1 MTSGLFRA
9 DYSLV
14 MLVPVVAG
22 RVNLATV
29 SAGAVMAW
37 SSPALPLLPGLG
49 GAQASWVG
57 SLPSLGAA
65 LGPWLGGWAADRAG
79 RRTAALLS
87 ALPLAASW
95 VALLFVR
102 QRPLWL
108 CAVRFFSGIGVGL
121 VYAVLPIYSAEIAQA
136 DVRGALGSLMQ
147 TSITVGFMIDYC
159 AGPFVS
165 YTTLA
170 AIGLAT
176 PLLFVACFV
185 WMPESPYYLLAVGE
199 EAAAERALR
208 WLRDVNR
215 DVIFELRE
223 IKKAVEESRL
233 SEGSLL
239 AVFRTRRS
247 RRALAISLGVVCAEQ
262 LAGINAVLFYTQ
274 SIFDAAGGDVDS
286 RVAPIIVS
294 GVMLLVSCLVP
305 FLVDRLGRKFLLIF
319 SSTGMSLALAVFGAF
334 FYLSEAGHNTEDIGW
349 LPLTA
354 LVFYIFVYT
363 PGYGGLPFTV
373 AGEVFAPNLKAVAM
387 PMAAF
392 VSWFMS
398 FLVTRFFGDI
408 TDALGNYGAFFV
420 FSLCALLASLYVY
433 FFVPETN
440 GKTLEEIQI
449 MLENG

>member
-1 MTSGLFRA
+1 
-9 DYSLV
+9 
-14 MLVPVVAG
+14 
-22 RVNLATV
+22 
-29 SAGAVMAW
+29 MAW

-49 GAQASWVG
+49 SAQASWVG

-102 QRPLWL
+102 QQPLWL

-185 WMPESPYYLLAVGE
+185 WMPESPYYLLAVGD

-208 WLRDVNR
+208 WLRDINQ

-319 SSTGMSLALAVFGAF
+319 SSTGMSLAL
-334 FYLSEAGHNTEDIGW
+334 
-349 LPLTA
+349 
-354 LVFYIFVYT
+354 
-363 PGYGGLPFTV
+363 
-373 AGEVFAPNLKAVAM
+373 
-387 PMAAF
+387 
-392 VSWFMS
+392 VSHQS
-398 FLVTRFFGDI
+398 
-408 TDALGNYGAFFV
+408 
-420 FSLCALLASLYVY
+420 
-433 FFVPETN
+433 
-440 GKTLEEIQI
+440 
-449 MLENG
+449 